1 MANKECEKIRKLLP
15 LYIDNMLSD
24 KECDEVIKHLDKCP
38 DCKNEYNYLK
48 AIIGTAKEIPERELS
63 SDFHKNLMEK
73 VKTKSHK
80 KKKHYI
86 TLRHIS
92 AGVAA
97 AAVIAISFVAL
108 GEMDEPKE
116 MELTDRF
123 IISRVSDEPVQ
134 KEADKSVDHIPAS
147 EEKNVNKKTS
157 QASKNTVIEE
167 NLQTE
172 QQIPA
177 TASLDEETKIYKSAT
192 VTVTEDIRDEIFE
205 ILSDFKKDETGY
217 IVDDIESVVEK
228 LKETGASVKM
238 INDNADT
245 QNYIVIK

>member
-1 MANKECEKIRKLLP
+1 
-15 LYIDNMLSD
+15 
-24 KECDEVIKHLDKCP
+24 
-38 DCKNEYNYLK
+38 
-48 AIIGTAKEIPERELS
+48 
-63 SDFHKNLMEK
+63 MEK
-73 VKTKSHK
+73 VKTKSQK
-80 KKKHYI
+80 KKKRYI

-116 MELTDRF
+116 MELTNQF
-123 IISRVSDEPVQ
+123 ITSKVSDEPVQ
-134 KEADKSVDHIPAS
+134 KDADKSTDHIPAS

-192 VTVTEDIRDEIFE
+192 VTVTEDVRDEIFK
-205 ILSDFKKDETGY
+205 ILSDFEKDETGY

-228 LKETGASVKM
+228 LKEIGASVVM
-238 INDNADT
+238 DSADANAN
-245 QNYIVIK
+245 NYIMIK

>member
-15 LYIDNMLSD
+15 LYIDSMLSD
-24 KECDEVIKHLDKCP
+24 KDADEVLKHLDKCP

-48 AIIGTAKEIPERELS
+48 AIIGTAKEIPQKELS

-86 TLRHIS
+86 TLRHIG
-92 AGVAA
+92 AVAA
-97 AAVIAISFVAL
+97 AAAVAISFVAL

-116 MELTDRF
+116 MELTNRF
-123 IISRVSDEPVQ
+123 ITSRVSDEPVQ
-134 KEADKSVDHIPAS
+134 KDADKSTKHSYEP
-147 EEKNVNKKTS
+147 EQKNVNKKPS
-157 QASKNTVIEE
+157 SDSKNTVIEE
-167 NLQTE
+167 KVPKE

-177 TASLDEETKIYKSAT
+177 TASLDEETKMYKSAT
-192 VTVTEDIRDEIFE
+192 VTVTEDIRDEIAE
-205 ILSDFKKDETGY
+205 ILSEFKKDEEGY

-228 LKETGASVKM
+228 LKEIGASVKII
-238 INDNADT
+238 INNTDT
-245 QNYIVIK
+245 QNYIVIE